1 MGKKTRY
8 SPEPEMEGNKWAK
21 GFHPG
26 CASSMNDPEGLVQE
40 KAVFESCQDLREIH
54 SGIRE
59 PQGSIRGHQ
68 RGGSSFRIH
77 EVIVNLSGGQTWCE
91 WRSKS
96 SLVQIT
102 QGL

>member
-1 MGKKTRY
+1 
-8 SPEPEMEGNKWAK
+8 
-21 GFHPG
+21 
-26 CASSMNDPEGLVQE
+26 MNDPEGLVQE
-40 KAVFESCQDLREIH
+40 KAIFESCQYLREIH

-68 RGGSSFRIH
+68 RGRSSFRIH
-77 EVIVNLSGGQTWCE
+77 EVIVNLSASQTWCE